1 MRSVDRRRIAAGV
14 ATDHGGVAS
23 RRLLRKEG
31 ITAADIRAEVRA
43 ARWVAHGRQTIAVHN
58 RPLTDEEKHW
68 RAIWEVGHDIAAL
81 DGVTALQAAGLRGY
95 DEETVHVSVVHTCTI
110 HRVEGVRQHKVSR
123 NQPRLVSQVGI
134 PRVPLAVAAIRAAHW
149 AWTDRQAALILL
161 MAVQQ
166 RLISP
171 KQLRDAAKTTRGRRR
186 RAFVREVVRDIS
198 MGVQAIGE
206 LDFSRLCRERGLP
219 EPFLQEVREDS
230 RGRVYLDVRFRCGL
244 VCEIDGVQHDFALQ
258 PTADRIRQNE
268 VTLSSDKVLRYTNI
282 GLRLDPDVFLDQVER
297 GLRQMGGIGDDY
309 RRPHAG

>member
-1 MRSVDRRRIAAGV
+1 MRSVDRRRNAAGL
-14 ATDHGGVAS
+14 AADHGGVAS

-31 ITAADIRAEVRA
+31 ITAADIRAEVHA
-43 ARWVAHGRQTIAVHN
+43 GRWVTHGRQTIAVHN
-58 RPLTDEEKHW
+58 RPLSDEEKRW

-95 DEETVHVSVVHTCTI
+95 DEQMVHVSVVHTCTI
-110 HRVEGVRQHKVSR
+110 HPVEGVRQHKVSR
-123 NQPRLVSQVGI
+123 NQPRLVAEVGI

-166 RLISP
+166 RLVSP
-171 KQLRDAAKTTRGRRR
+171 QHLRAAAKITRGRRR
-186 RAFVREVVRDIS
+186 RAFVRDMVRDIS

-219 EPFLQEVREDS
+219 EPVRQEVREDS

-258 PTADRIRQNE
+258 PTTDRIRQNE

-297 GLRQMGGIGDDY
+297 GLRQMGEIGNDY
-309 RRPHAG
+309 GRPDAG